1 MNPLTAIGGSLN
13 LRDLASY
20 AAKGQPMATPAAD
33 QLSRSAELGAM
44 QPPLDMPGVG
54 SVGASGSSFS
64 NLLHNAVQ
72 EVSAKQNAATAA
84 VNGLMTG
91 QNVSLH
97 QAVIAMEEA
106 NISFQLM
113 IEVRNKMLEGY
124 QEIMRMQL

>member
-1 MNPLTAIGGSLN
+1 MNPLTAIGGSMN
-13 LRDLASY
+13 LRDLATY
-20 AAKGQPMATPAAD
+20 AAKGQAMATPAAD

-44 QPPLDMPGVG
+44 QPPLDLP
-54 SVGASGSSFS
+54 SVGNTGATDGSFS

-72 EVSAKQNAATAA
+72 EVSGKQNAATAA
-84 VNGLMTG
+84 VNGLLTG

-106 NISFQLM
+106 TVSFQLM

>member
-1 MNPLTAIGGSLN
+1 MNPLTAISGSMN
-13 LRDLASY
+13 LRDLATY
-20 AAKGQPMATPAAD
+20 AAKGEPMATPAAD

-44 QPPLDMPGVG
+44 QSPLDLPGVG
-54 SVGASGSSFS
+54 NTGDVGSSFS
-64 NLLHNAVQ
+64 SMLHNAVQ
-72 EVSAKQNAATAA
+72 EVSGKQNAATAA

-97 QAVIAMEEA
+97 QAMIAMEEA
-106 NISFQLM
+106 NVSFQLM